1 MSNPHTTTLLIS
13 SLPPNSTFG
22 IDLHTYTT
30 GPNFRGIKY
39 VPPGLHFVYYARS
52 PGVPGG
58 LGAQGQV
65 SPDVSGGMGLRD
77 GFWVEARGGGEVI
90 VREWDAE
97 SDELRVAEALTSTT
111 VDERGLAPYPYREPG
126 IEGEERQPS
135 TDDFK
140 RLSTRI
146 TKELLDR
153 ILPTGWGVGST
164 TASISDEKELK
175 TGAAS
180 TPDEH
185 VLRFSVI
192 DLKRSWPP
200 GSVGADITRWS
211 LDKSWVL
218 NSTIQTYHSGDRTAL
233 LGELQLAYLC
243 LLAVSNFAGWE
254 AWKTIVEMVC
264 DAQEAIATESWQ
276 AFFVEFMDV
285 IEAQLVCTPE
295 ATFRDI
301 VEDSLFLA
309 TQLRHLRRN
318 ITDGEAS
325 TATPGVVPS
334 SVLSARLD
342 DLLKA
347 LKEAFDY
354 EIELVGGPHA
364 GRGFV
369 DLENGGEVIV
379 IGEGAEDEMEEET
392 GEYAPVI
399 VEM

>member
-30 GPNFRGIKY
+30 GPKFRGIKY
-39 VPPGLHFVYYARS
+39 IPPGLHFVYYARNS
-52 PGVPGG
+52 AVPGG

-65 SPDVSGGMGLRD
+65 SPDLSGGMGLRD

-97 SDELRVAEALTSTT
+97 RDELRPIQDSSAGGGG
-111 VDERGLAPYPYREPG
+111 DERGLAPYPYRETG

-153 ILPTGWGVGST
+153 ILPAGWGVGST

-175 TGAAS
+175 TGGAA

-200 GSVGADITRWS
+200 GSVGADVTRWS

-264 DAQEAIATESWQ
+264 NAQEAIATESWQ
-276 AFFVEFMDV
+276 GFLLEFMDV
-285 IEAQLVCTPE
+285 VEAQLVCTPE

-301 VEDSLFLA
+301 VEDSSFLA
-309 TQLRHLRRN
+309 HQLRHLRRN

-354 EIELVGGPHA
+354 EIEPVGVHA

-379 IGEGAEDEMEEET
+379 IGEIAEDEMEEET